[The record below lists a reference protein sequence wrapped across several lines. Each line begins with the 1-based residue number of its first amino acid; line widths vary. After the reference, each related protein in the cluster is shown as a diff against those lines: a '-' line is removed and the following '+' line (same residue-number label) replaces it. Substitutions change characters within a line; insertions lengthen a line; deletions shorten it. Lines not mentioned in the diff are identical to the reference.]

1 MQDLSKPIPELGGRS
16 WEELEV
22 IEHSSGPLMFK
33 DAIRK
38 RGKNGTV
45 ETVPVRVQVLRVD
58 KIAQARVDCR
68 RLFAELGLDA
78 EKDTDLFSEIEQVCM
93 LALAIRDIDPPHA
106 QAYTT
111 RELIEGFDEASLQ
124 DVAGRIQALRQA
136 VDVRESR
143 LTEDEIWQKI
153 AAVAR
158 VGHLLPLTDIAGH
171 EQPSCIVFMA
181 SQAMRSPKGLAW
193 LQSAGISTPERSPE
207 TSSAPSSEGAENSS
221 D

>member
-1 MQDLSKPIPELGGRS
+1 MQDLSQPIPELGGRT

-38 RGKNGTV
+38 RSKTGTV

-68 RLFAELGLDA
+68 RLFAEIGLDV
-78 EKDTDLFSEIEQVCM
+78 EKDTDLFAELEQVCM
-93 LALAIRDIDPPHA
+93 LALAIRDINPPHA
-106 QAYTT
+106 QAYVA

-136 VDVRESR
+136 IDVRESH
-143 LTEDEIWQKI
+143 LTEDELWRKI

-158 VGHLLPLTDIAGH
+158 AGHLLPLTDIAGH

-181 SQAMRSPKGLAW
+181 EQAVNSPRGQSW
-193 LQSAGISTPERSPE
+193 LQSAATLTQEPS
-207 TSSAPSSEGAENSS
+207 SSASSPSSSEAPTRSA
-221 D
+221 